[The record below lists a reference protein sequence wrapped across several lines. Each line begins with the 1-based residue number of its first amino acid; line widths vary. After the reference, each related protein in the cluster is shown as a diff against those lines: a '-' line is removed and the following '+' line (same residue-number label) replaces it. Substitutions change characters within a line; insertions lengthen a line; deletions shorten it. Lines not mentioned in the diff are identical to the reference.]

1 MSLLAVG
8 LLEIG
13 FVVAGAGAGAGS
25 ASAPHTRVFLHAMP
39 GPQVERRCLK
49 TLFDEFSVDAGKTKG
64 LETTGSRAKADVV
77 AEVEECVVTDSPRRG
92 GVVEVGHAGH
102 DAGTTDTVGLS
113 LQSGTGGVVGRVT
126 LTAEIDGVKKT
137 FASGSDALPIEDAA
151 HAATKPL
158 LEWVAGR
165 PHADAP

>member
-8 LLEIG
+8 LLGIG
-13 FVVAGAGAGAGS
+13 FVVVGAEAGS
-25 ASAPHTRVFLHAMP
+25 ASAPHTRVFLHAMH

-49 TLFDEFSVDAGKTKG
+49 TLFDEFRVDVGKAKG
-64 LETTGSRAKADVV
+64 LESAASRAKADVV

-113 LQSGTGGVVGRVT
+113 MQSGTGGAVGRVT

-137 FASGSDALPIEDAA
+137 FASGSDGRPIADAA

-165 PHADAP
+165 PHAETP